1 LRLSIGFLSI
11 SALAVCFALG
21 PMAVTGFGQ
30 TQSPGHSRPTSPP
43 PARVDFTTLY
53 SFLGIDS
60 SVTTTL
66 PRAVTESYK
75 PIPWGG
81 ILGASSYFNRNW
93 GATFEY
99 GDHPY
104 GPNDGIQTLE
114 AGIIYRVPHY
124 RWTPFVHALGGV
136 ARMGGPND
144 PAIVLFHDYTWGQA
158 ATGGGG
164 FDRETPWLHHHLSL
178 RVLQVDYT
186 HLQCLYPEDGKI
198 GGYTG
203 MLSGGP
209 ANVNTYRLSA
219 GLVYRF
225 GSIEPAPPLALTC
238 SASPASV
245 FPGEPVAVESTP
257 DNLNPKLNAIYVWS
271 GQGVAGNGD
280 SATVATASLAPGVY
294 TVATTLKQGKPG
306 REGLKDGESASC
318 TTSFTVK
325 PFEQPTVACSANP
338 AIIKPGESTSIA
350 AVGMSPQNRPLTYS
364 YSATAGSVSGSGSS
378 ATYSSAGAPTGIV
391 GINCTVTDDRGQT
404 ATASTNVT
412 ITAPYAPPAT
422 HVQPLCSIGFSN
434 SARRP
439 TRVDNEAKA
448 CLDEVALALQRS
460 ADSVAVVVGSANA
473 AEKVSGQNFGAQ
485 RAVNTK
491 EYLVTGKGIDAARI
505 SVVTGSADSQT
516 VENYLVPA
524 GAVFANDVP
533 GTTPI
538 DETLVKPQTRE
549 PLGKK
554 PHRK

>member
-1 LRLSIGFLSI
+1 LRSFIGTLTHF
-11 SALAVCFALG
+11 ALAGCITLG
-21 PMAVTGFGQ
+21 PMAFSSFGQ
-30 TQSPGHSRPTSPP
+30 TQSPGHSRPIGPP

-60 SVTTTL
+60 SVTTTF
-66 PRAVTESYK
+66 PYAVTESYK
-75 PIPWGG
+75 PIPWGA
-81 ILGASSYFNRNW
+81 ILGASAYFNRNW
-93 GATFEY
+93 GATIEY
-99 GDHPY
+99 GAHPD
-104 GPNDGIQTLE
+104 GPNDGIQTVE
-114 AGIIYRVPHY
+114 AGLIYRVPHY
-124 RWTPFVHALGGV
+124 RWSPFVHALGGI

-144 PAIVLFHDYTWGQA
+144 PAINLYHDYTWGQA
-158 ATGGGG
+158 VTGGGG
-164 FDRETPWLHHHLSL
+164 FDRETPWLNHHLSI

-186 HLQCLYPEDGKI
+186 HLQCQYPEDGKI

-209 ANVNTYRLSA
+209 ATVNTYRLSA
-219 GLVYRF
+219 GLVYHL

-245 FPGEPVAVESTP
+245 FPGEPVAIAATP
-257 DNLNPKLNAIYVWS
+257 DNLNPKLNAIYTWS
-271 GQGVAGNGD
+271 GPGVAGNGD

-294 TVATTLKQGKPG
+294 TVAANLKEGKPG
-306 REGLKDGESASC
+306 KEGLKAGQSASC
-318 TTSFTVK
+318 STTFTVK
-325 PFEQPTVACSANP
+325 ALEQPTIACSANP
-338 AIIKPGESTSIA
+338 AIIKPGENTTIA
-350 AVGMSPQNRPLTYS
+350 SVGMSPQNRPLTYS
-364 YSATAGSVSGSGSS
+364 YSATAGSVSGNGAS
-378 ATYSSAGAPTGIV
+378 ATYSSAGAPTGVV
-391 GINCTVTDDRGQT
+391 GVNCTVTDDRGQT

-434 SARRP
+434 SATRP

-460 ADSVAVVVGSANA
+460 ADAAVILVGQSSAS
-473 AEKVSGQNFGAQ
+473 EKASGQHLDAQ

-505 SVVTGSADSQT
+505 SVATGSADSQT

-524 GAVFANDVP
+524 GAVFTNDVP
-533 GTTPI
+533 GTTPV
-538 DETLVKPQTRE
+538 DESLVKPQTRE

-554 PHRK
+554 SHRK